1 MEECGICFKDLENNL
16 SLSDDEFDNTEMI
29 EKKQSSNTY
38 NPIYIE
44 LLDCKT
50 DKCQYKLCDDCKKLY
65 FFKYKYKYCPNCREK
80 IENIDQLIEN
90 VESQDISLNENFD
103 DYYFPTHGLCR
114 ISIIYCKNCILFSA
128 AFSFVGVSSF
138 FLGALIVNPRNKN
151 DFDDFDD
158 DSSKLSEN
166 DAYVIQFVFG
176 FFLFFFIIN
185 FFRCCIKIFSIDFS
199 RN

>member
-16 SLSDDEFDNTEMI
+16 SLSDDECDNIEVN
-29 EKKQSSNTY
+29 EKKQNDNTY
-38 NPIYIE
+38 NPIYIN

-90 VESQDISLNENFD
+90 VESRNISLNENFD

-128 AFSFVGVSSF
+128 AFSFLGVSSIV
-138 FLGALIVNPRNKN
+138 LGSLIVNPKNKN
-151 DFDDFDD
+151 NFDDFDD
-158 DSSKLSEN
+158 DSNKLSKN
-166 DAYVIQFVFG
+166 DVYILQFIFG
-176 FFLFFFIIN
+176 FLMIFCILTTL
-185 FFRCCIKIFSIDFS
+185 RCCIKIFFIDSS